1 MKREL
6 RMGGGSR
13 KCKKCGEVTF
23 GSKVHR
29 CKRKFKEL
37 TEEELKLLN
46 KPGTHT
52 NYFATDL

>member
-1 MKREL
+1 
-6 RMGGGSR
+6 MGGGSR